1 MNTKVLFVD
10 DEPHVLQSYQR
21 NLRKAFPLEVASGG
35 VEALERIST
44 EGPYAVVV
52 SDMRMPGMTGLELL
66 TEVKTRT
73 PDTVR
78 IMLTGNNDQQ
88 TAADAVNE
96 GDVFRF
102 LSKPC
107 STENLVKAVNDAF
120 EHHKL
125 VTVERR
131 LLEET
136 LHGSIRALAQV
147 LALVNPDA
155 FGRTERLER
164 YMHSVGEAMGYAE
177 LWKLETLALLS
188 HVGCVILPE
197 GVIKKVAA
205 AHPLTEEESQL
216 YSMHPSVG
224 SDLISEIPRMEDIA
238 KSIMYQE
245 KNFDGSGFPLD
256 NVKEQK
262 IPLGARILRAILDYD
277 NYLAKDMSSEQ
288 AIAELKRQQG
298 RYDPD
303 VLQALEKTMQSAEE
317 TRPVLI
323 DIESLEEGM
332 IFAADVHTTEGLLI
346 VCKGQEAT
354 PSAQRR
360 LITIFENGGL
370 GDSSKVLILE
380 VVQ

>member
-1 MNTKVLFVD
+1 MNAKVLFVD

-21 NLRKAFPLEVASGG
+21 NLRKAFPLEVATGG
-35 VEALERIST
+35 AEALECISSN
-44 EGPYAVVV
+44 GPYAVVV

-66 TEVKTRT
+66 TRIKSSN

-88 TAADAVNE
+88 TAADAVNQ

-102 LSKPC
+102 LNKPC

-125 VTVERR
+125 ITVERS

-136 LHGSIRALAQV
+136 LHGAIRALAQV

-164 YMHSVGEAMGYAE
+164 YMRTVGEAMGYAE

-205 AHPLTEEESQL
+205 AESLSEEESQL
-216 YSMHPSVG
+216 YSMHPNVG
-224 SDLISEIPRMEDIA
+224 ADLISEIPRMEDISQA
-238 KSIMYQE
+238 IMYQK
-245 KNFDGSGFPLD
+245 KNFDGSGFPMD
-256 NVKEQK
+256 SVKEQE
-262 IPLGARILRAILDYD
+262 IPLGARILRVILDYD
-277 NYLAKDMSSEQ
+277 NNMAKDMSSDES
-288 AIAELKRQQG
+288 IAELKKQQG
-298 RYDPD
+298 HYDPE
-303 VLQALEKTMQSAEE
+303 VLQVLEKTMKTEGE
-317 TRPVLI
+317 TTTVLVK
-323 DIESLEEGM
+323 IENLAEGM

-354 PSAQRR
+354 LSAKRR
-360 LITIFENGGL
+360 LMTIYENGGL
-370 GDSSKVLILE
+370 GDSAN
-380 VVQ
+380 VQVQQPVQ

>member
-21 NLRKAFPLEVASGG
+21 TLRKAFPLEVASGG
-35 VEALERIST
+35 VEALERISA

-52 SDMRMPGMTGLELL
+52 SDMRMPGMNGLELL
-66 TEVKTRT
+66 TEVKSRT

-107 STENLVKAVNDAF
+107 STENLVEAVTDAF

-125 VTVERR
+125 VTMERR

-164 YMHSVGEAMGYAE
+164 YMRSVGEAMGYAE

-188 HVGCVILPE
+188 HIGCVILPE
-197 GVIKKVAA
+197 GVIKKVAS

-224 SDLISEIPRMEDIA
+224 SDLISEIPRMEEIA
-238 KSIMYQE
+238 KAIMYQE
-245 KNFDGSGFPLD
+245 KHFDGSGFPTD
-256 NVKEQK
+256 NVKEEQ
-262 IPLGARILRAILDYD
+262 IPLGARMLRAILDYD
-277 NYLAKDMSSEQ
+277 DYLSKELSSEQ
-288 AIAELKRQQG
+288 AIAELKRKVG
-298 RYDPD
+298 WYDPA
-303 VLQALEKTMQSAEE
+303 VLQALEKTMQSEGE
-317 TRPVLI
+317 IKSVLI
-323 DIESLEEGM
+323 NIESLKEGM

-354 PSAQRR
+354 PSAQKR
-360 LITIFENGGL
+360 LLTIFENGGL
-370 GDSSKVLILE
+370 GDSMKVL
-380 VVQ
+380 VQESVQ

>member
-10 DEPHVLQSYQR
+10 DEPHILQSYQR
-21 NLRKAFPLEVASGG
+21 SLRKAFTLEVASGG
-35 VEALERIST
+35 AEALERITS

-52 SDMRMPGMTGLELL
+52 SDMRMPGMSGLELL
-66 TEVKTRT
+66 TKVKTRT

-125 VTVERR
+125 VTMERR

-136 LHGSIRALAQV
+136 LHGSVRALAQV

-164 YMHSVGEAMGYAE
+164 YMRSVGEVMGYAE

-188 HVGCVILPE
+188 HIGCVILPD
-197 GVIKKVAA
+197 GVIKKISTAQ
-205 AHPLTEEESQL
+205 PLTEEESQL
-216 YSMHPSVG
+216 YSMHPCVG
-224 SDLISEIPRMEDIA
+224 SDLISEIPRMEEIA

-245 KNFDGSGFPLD
+245 KYYDGSGLPVN
-256 NVKEQK
+256 NVKEKQ
-262 IPLGARILRAILDYD
+262 IPLGARMLRVILDFDDYQT
-277 NYLAKDMSSEQ
+277 NEMSPSQ
-288 AIAELKRQQG
+288 ALAELKRQAS
-298 RYDPD
+298 RYDPK
-303 VLQALEKTMQSAEE
+303 VLQALEKAIQTEGE
-317 TRPVLI
+317 TKSSEVC
-323 DIESLEEGM
+323 IESLKEGM
-332 IFAADVHTTEGLLI
+332 IFAADVHTTDGLLV

-354 PSAQRR
+354 PSLLKR
-360 LITIFENGGL
+360 LTTINENRGL
-370 GDSSKVLILE
+370 GDSFNVLVME
-380 VVQ
+380 PVQ